1 MGDVDLLQDKYIF
14 YYILTLQSI
23 IYTSYIIGYLGG
35 DWYMTVTL
43 LAPIMIFEVLDRL
56 FLYRGDWARYSLF
69 LNIGVA
75 NILYQLMNYTSITKL
90 IVTTV
95 VIFLVHNVVML
106 TCVYKGMELLE
117 KLELKLDIK
126 ILYRVIRWFIEPI
139 IINYAG
145 IAITIALIIYNYDG
159 SMKGNLKDTFIYIIN
174 TYKEDRGIGNY
185 DISGFA
191 YLSQKDR
198 YRLNTIAKLLSNS
211 GYIIGL
217 ITSYMLGYNVGG
229 YVIQELPQITTLWNG
244 VFIYPVYTLLIA
256 LFNLVIQA
264 LITLVVLLIIQH
276 YKRVEVRNI
285 KGLEGISKQ
294 GVIVQYLRW
303 NNIKLGDIDINFGN
317 TNYNSNETNYLA
329 LKYLTYLFDWDEL
342 RQLINMDSLILKDEE
357 YKQNKLEMALNF
369 SYGLK
374 QVELDVLNYIYVNS
388 KDTLNK
394 H

>member
-1 MGDVDLLQDKYIF
+1 MGGEVPLQERYIF

-35 DWYMTVTL
+35 DWYMTMTL
-43 LAPIMIFEVLDRL
+43 LAPILIFEVLDR
-56 FLYRGDWARYSLF
+56 RYWGMYSTI

-75 NILYQLMNYTSITKL
+75 NIIYQLMNYTSITKL

-95 VIFLVHNVVML
+95 VLSLVYLVVMI
-106 TCVYKGMELLE
+106 TCVNKGSELLE

-145 IAITIALIIYNYDG
+145 IVITIALIGYSYDD
-159 SMKGNLKDTFIYIIN
+159 LKDTFIHIIN

-185 DISGFA
+185 DISGFY

-198 YRLNTIAKLLSNS
+198 YRLNTIAKLLSNG

-264 LITLVVLLIIQH
+264 LITLAVLLIIQH

-285 KGLEGISKQ
+285 KGIEGISKQ

-303 NNIKLGDIDINFGN
+303 NNIKLGDLDINFGN